1 MDASSNQPSG
11 GISFSPFQ
19 NGSGGLHFDLPLAS
33 IQAFQNNAF
42 DFLAQGNQT
51 NQGFLNNVINTANTN
66 LTNTIAQQNAI
77 TSVVNQNSYSVA
89 QAGLTLAKDV
99 SSANNALLTAINNNI
114 FTAAQY
120 AQQQETQRAQ
130 AQASAAS
137 GGLCFITTACCDAAG
152 LPDDC
157 DILTAMRAFRDDV
170 MMGDPLMRELVE
182 LYYEKAAELVAFFMY
197 NVSDARAFWKS
208 VKSFWIDPIY
218 SSLMY
223 GDYETAVNK
232 YLDRKSVV

>member
-1 MDASSNQPSG
+1 MPTGFRWIRTDPSARWRAPALPRCLRHGSNRTVAQSG
-11 GISFSPFQ
+11 
-19 NGSGGLHFDLPLAS
+19 LKLAS
-33 IQAFQNNAF
+33 DVA
-42 DFLAQGNQT
+42 
-51 NQGFLNNVINTANTN
+51 TANT
-66 LTNTIAQQNAI
+66 
-77 TSVVNQNSYSVA
+77 S
-89 QAGLTLAKDV
+89 
-99 SSANNALLTAINNNI
+99 LLQAINNNI

-130 AQASAAS
+130 AQASAAG

-170 MMGDPLMRELVE
+170 MMCDPQMRELVE
-182 LYYEKAAELVAFFMY
+182 LYYEKAPEVVAFFMY

-223 GDYETAVNK
+223 GDYESAVNK
-232 YLDRKSVV
+232 YLGMFVALENVMNSWQYESARNS